1 MNLMESIGA
10 GARDMASNKGRAVI
24 TIIGIVLGVAS
35 VVTVLALMKGGEQ
48 QSLDFWDEMG
58 GLREIRITNTH
69 IDRLMMT
76 AAEKASERLTYRD
89 AQAIQEQCE
98 SVGYVDPEITR
109 FLTVSYGDKTYQM
122 KVLGTNREYPYADS
136 MPLGEGRWLSDK
148 DCENYAN
155 VVIMGTTYKE
165 DLFGDEEAIGKTILI
180 DGVPFEVVGLTKK
193 KEFYFQG
200 QGGGGSDRNVLEWF
214 NRSHYIPITT
224 MIKRFTV
231 NDQLDGLEIAAKR
244 LDLVPALMEETR
256 TILTRRHGVEDFNL
270 EAKSERM
277 QQRNEQ
283 EGFFNIIFWAI
294 AFVSLFVGGVVIAN
308 IMLAS
313 ITERVREIGVRKA
326 IGASDR
332 DLFMQFLVEAVV
344 VTSAGGVVGLL
355 LGLGLVAIVSN
366 VLGMPTSLSPGI
378 LASAFFC
385 AVGVGLVFG
394 LFPAMK
400 AGRLNPVEALH
411 YE

>member
-1 MNLMESIGA
+1 
-10 GARDMASNKGRAVI
+10 
-24 TIIGIVLGVAS
+24 
-35 VVTVLALMKGGEQ
+35 
-48 QSLDFWDEMG
+48 
-58 GLREIRITNTH
+58 
-69 IDRLMMT
+69 MMT
-76 AAEKASERLTYRD
+76 AAERASERLTYRD
-89 AQAIQEQCE
+89 AQAIQEQCP

-122 KVLGTNREYPYADS
+122 KILGTNREYPYADS

-155 VVIMGTTYKE
+155 VVVIGPTYKE
-165 DLFGDEEAIGKTILI
+165 DLFGPEEAIGKTIQI
-180 DGVPFEVVGLTKK
+180 EGVPFEVVGIMQK
-193 KEFYFQG
+193 KEFYFR
-200 QGGGGSDRNVLEWF
+200 GGGAQSERNVLEWF

-231 NDQLDGLEIAAKR
+231 NDQLDGLEISARSVA
-244 LDLVPALMEETR
+244 LVPTLMEEAR
-256 TILTRRHGVEDFNL
+256 TVLMRRHGVEDFTL
-270 EAKSERM
+270 SAKSEQM
-277 QQRNEQ
+277 QQRSEQ

-344 VTSAGGVVGLL
+344 VTSAGGVLGLI
-355 LGLGLVAIVSN
+355 LGLGLVAVVDR
-366 VLGMPTSLSPGI
+366 VLGMPTSLSFGI
-378 LASAFFC
+378 LLSAFVC

-394 LFPAMK
+394 LFPSLK
-400 AGRLNPVEALH
+400 AGRLNPVEALR

>member
-1 MNLMESIGA
+1 VNLVESIGA
-10 GARDMASNKGRAVI
+10 GVRDMASHKGRAVI
-24 TIIGIVLGVAS
+24 TVVGIVLGVAS
-35 VVTVLALMKGGEQ
+35 VVAVLSLMKGGEQ
-48 QSLDFWDEMG
+48 QALEFWDSIG
-58 GLREIRITNTH
+58 GLREIRITNKR
-69 IDRLMMT
+69 IDRLQMT
-76 AAEKASERLTYRD
+76 AAEKASEQLTYRD
-89 AQAIQEQCE
+89 AQAIQDECP

-109 FLTVSYGDKTYQM
+109 WLTVSYGDKTYQM

-155 VVIMGTTYKE
+155 VVVLGPTYKE
-165 DLFGDEEAIGKTILI
+165 DLFGDEEAIGKTILM
-180 DGVPFEVVGLTKK
+180 DGVPFRVVGIMER

-200 QGGGGSDRNVLEWF
+200 GGGNRDRNVLEWF

-224 MIKRFTV
+224 MIKRFAIS
-231 NDQLDGLEIAAKR
+231 DRLGGLEVSAKTVE
-244 LDLVPALMEETR
+244 LVPTLMSEVR
-256 TILTRRHGVEDFNL
+256 TLLTRRHGVEDFNL
-270 EAKSERM
+270 EAKSEQM
-277 QQRNEQ
+277 QQRSEQ

-313 ITERVREIGVRKA
+313 ITERIREIGVRKA

-332 DLFMQFLVEAVV
+332 DVFMQFLVEAVV
-344 VTSAGGVVGLL
+344 VTAAGGVVGLL
-355 LGLGLVAIVSN
+355 LGLGFVAIVSS

-378 LASAFFC
+378 MLAAFLC

-394 LFPAMK
+394 LFPALR
-400 AGRLNPVEALH
+400 AGRLNPVEALR

>member
-1 MNLMESIGA
+1 MNLVESIGA
-10 GARDMASNKGRAVI
+10 GLRDMASNRARAFI
-24 TIIGIVLGVAS
+24 TVAGIVLGVAS

-58 GLREIRITNTH
+58 GLREIRITNKR
-69 IDRLMMT
+69 IDHLMMT
-76 AAEKASERLTYRD
+76 AAERASEKLTYRD
-89 AQAIQEQCE
+89 AQAIQDECVNV
-98 SVGYVDPEITR
+98 SYVDPEITR
-109 FLTVSYGDKTYQM
+109 FLPVSYGDNTYQM
-122 KVLGTNREYPYADS
+122 KVLGTNRQYPYADN

-155 VVIMGTTYKE
+155 VVVIGPTYKE
-165 DLFGDEEAIGKTILI
+165 DLFGDEEAIGKTIII
-180 DGVPFEVVGLTKK
+180 DGVPFEVVGIMAR
-193 KEFYFQG
+193 KEFYFRGSG
-200 QGGGGSDRNVLEWF
+200 QQRNVLEWF

-231 NDQLDGLEIAAKR
+231 NDQLGGLEISAKSVEV
-244 LDLVPALMEETR
+244 VPALIEETK
-256 TILTRRHGVEDFNL
+256 TLLTRRHGVEDFNVN
-270 EAKSERM
+270 ARSE
-277 QQRNEQ
+277 QIEQRGEQ
-283 EGFFNIIFWAI
+283 EAFFNIIFWAI

-326 IGASDR
+326 IGATDR
-332 DLFMQFLVEAVV
+332 DLFLQFLVEAVV
-344 VTSAGGVVGLL
+344 VTAAGGVVGLIV
-355 LGLGLVAIVSN
+355 GLGMIAAVDNL
-366 VLGMPTSLSPGI
+366 LGMPTTLTAGMMVT
-378 LASAFFC
+378 AFLC

-394 LFPAMK
+394 LFPAIR

>member
-10 GARDMASNKGRAVI
+10 GVRDMASNRGRAVI

-109 FLTVSYGDKTYQM
+109 FLTVSYRDKTYQM

-148 DCENYAN
+148 DCENYSN
-155 VVIMGTTYKE
+155 VVTMGTTYKE

-180 DGVPFEVVGLTKK
+180 DGVPFEVVGLMKK

-200 QGGGGSDRNVLEWF
+200 QGGGSDRNVLEWF

-231 NDQLDGLEIAAKR
+231 NDRLDGLEIAAKR
-244 LDLVPALMEETR
+244 VDLVPALMEEAR
-256 TILTRRHGVEDFNL
+256 TVLTRRHGVEDFNL
-270 EAKSERM
+270 DAKSEQM
-277 QQRNEQ
+277 QQRSEQ

-344 VTSAGGVVGLL
+344 VTAAGGVVGLL
-355 LGLGLVAIVSN
+355 LGLGLVAVVTN

>member
-1 MNLMESIGA
+1 LNLVESIGA
-10 GARDMASNKGRAVI
+10 GVRDMASHKGRAVI
-24 TIIGIVLGVAS
+24 TVVGIVLGVAS
-35 VVTVLALMKGGEQ
+35 VVTVLSLMKGGEKQ
-48 QSLDFWDEMG
+48 ALEFWDSIG
-58 GLREIRITNTH
+58 GLQEIRITNKR
-69 IDRLMMT
+69 IDRLQMT
-76 AAEKASERLTYRD
+76 AAERASEQLTYRD
-89 AQAIQEQCE
+89 AQAIQEQCP
-98 SVGYVDPEITR
+98 SVGYVDPEIVR
-109 FLTVSYGDKTYQM
+109 WLTVSYGDKTYQM

-155 VVIMGTTYKE
+155 VVVIGPTYKE
-165 DLFGDEEAIGKTILI
+165 DLFGDEEAIGKTII
-180 DGVPFEVVGLTKK
+180 MDGVPFRVVGIMKK

-200 QGGGGSDRNVLEWF
+200 GGGDNNRNVLEWF

-231 NDQLDGLEIAAKR
+231 EDRLGGLEISAKSV
-244 LDLVPALMEETR
+244 DLVPTLMEEVR
-256 TILTRRHGVEDFNL
+256 TVLTRRHGVEDFNL
-270 EAKSERM
+270 EAKSEQM
-277 QQRNEQ
+277 QQRSEQ

-313 ITERVREIGVRKA
+313 ITERIREIGVRKA

-332 DLFMQFLVEAVV
+332 DLFMQFLVEAIV
-344 VTSAGGVVGLL
+344 VTAAGGVVGLF
-355 LGLGLVAIVSN
+355 LGLGFVTIVSK
-366 VLGMPTSLSPGI
+366 VMGMPTALSPGI
-378 LASAFFC
+378 MVAAFLC

-394 LFPAMK
+394 LFPAMR
-400 AGRLNPVEALH
+400 AGRLNPVEALR

>member
-1 MNLMESIGA
+1 VNLLESMGA
-10 GARDMASNKGRAVI
+10 GVRDMSSHWGRAAI
-24 TIIGIVLGVAS
+24 TVVGVVLGVAS
-35 VVTVLALMKGGEQ
+35 VVTVLSLMKGGQEQ
-48 QSLDFWDEMG
+48 ALEFWDQIG
-58 GLREIRITNTH
+58 GLKEIRITNNR
-69 IDRLMMT
+69 IDNLMMT
-76 AAEKASERLTYRD
+76 AAERASERLTYRD
-89 AQAIQEQCE
+89 AQAIGEQCE

-122 KVLGTNREYPYADS
+122 KVLGTNRQYPYADS

-155 VVIMGTTYKE
+155 VIVLGPTYKA
-165 DLFGDEEAIGKTILI
+165 DLFGDEDAIGKSVLVE
-180 DGVPFEVVGLTKK
+180 GVPFEVVGIMKR
-193 KEFYFQG
+193 KEFYFRGSGG
-200 QGGGGSDRNVLEWF
+200 QGDRNVLEWF

-231 NDQLDGLEIAAKR
+231 SDRLDGLEISAKSV
-244 LDLVPALMEETR
+244 DLVPALMQEAR
-256 TILTRRHGVEDFNL
+256 TVLTRRHGVEDFSL
-270 EAKSERM
+270 DAKSEQM
-277 QQRNEQ
+277 QQRSEQ

-332 DLFMQFLVEAVV
+332 DLFMQFLIEAIV
-344 VTSAGGVVGLL
+344 VTAAGGIIG
-355 LGLGLVAIVSN
+355 LGLGVGFVAV
-366 VLGMPTSLSPGI
+366 VEAFLEMPTALTAGVMLI
-378 LASAFFC
+378 AFLC
-385 AVGVGLVFG
+385 AVGVGLIFG
-394 LFPAMK
+394 LFPALR
-400 AGRLNPVEALH
+400 AGRLNPVEALR